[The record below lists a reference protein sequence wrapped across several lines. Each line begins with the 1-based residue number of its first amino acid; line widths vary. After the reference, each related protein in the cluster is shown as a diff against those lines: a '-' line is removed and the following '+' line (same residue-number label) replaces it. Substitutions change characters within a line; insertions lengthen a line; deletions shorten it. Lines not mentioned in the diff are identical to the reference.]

1 MAPLALGDLIMQS
14 HRLFTLSI
22 AIALG
27 LSGSA
32 YAQSSSLLPRLDS
45 PYIYVMSND
54 IHANSVAVLK
64 RSVFGGLDKVAVV
77 PTGGV
82 GVGVGTTAPP
92 PDPLGSQNALLKS
105 DDGRWLFATNAG
117 SNQIS
122 VFAIRGGQLNL
133 TDVVASGGTYPVSV
147 AQRGNRVYVL
157 NSAGASNVA
166 VFELNANGHLAAL
179 ANETRVIGTDQALV
193 GNQPNVG
200 MTPAELQLTPD
211 GQWLAVAVKDAS
223 AKGWFELFSVDR
235 HGDLAQDP
243 TITPSNDPQ
252 PFGFA
257 FDRRGH
263 LITSEAAESAASS
276 YAVTRDGHLQAIS
289 SDVANGQAAA
299 CWLAVSGRYAFTAN
313 AGKGNI
319 SAYRISE
326 NGALTLIGN
335 GVAATLESGAAP
347 TDLKV
352 SPDGLFLY
360 VGNSLGGDVDS
371 YLILPDGQL
380 FKVGQ
385 TVVFPGAS
393 GMQGLAI

>member
-1 MAPLALGDLIMQS
+1 MHS
-14 HRLFTLSI
+14 TRLFTISV

-27 LSGSA
+27 LPGSA
-32 YAQSSSLLPRLDS
+32 FAQSSKLLPNLDS
-45 PYIYVMSND
+45 SYIYVMSND

-64 RSVFGGLDKVAVV
+64 RTVFGGLDKVAVV
-77 PTGGV
+77 PTGGA
-82 GVGVGTTAPP
+82 GVGVGTTTPP

-117 SNQIS
+117 SNQVS
-122 VFAIRGGQLNL
+122 VFAIRGGQLSL
-133 TDVVASGGTYPVSV
+133 TDVIASGGTYPVSV

-157 NSAGASNVA
+157 NAAGVSNVA
-166 VFELNANGHLAAL
+166 VFALNANGHLAAV
-179 ANETRVIGTDQALV
+179 ANETRVIGTDQPLV

-211 GQWLAVAVKDAS
+211 GQWLTVSVKDAS
-223 AKGWFELFSVDR
+223 ARGWFELFSVDR

-243 TITPSNDPQ
+243 TITPSNDAQ

-257 FDRRGH
+257 FDARGR
-263 LITSEAAESAASS
+263 LITSEAAGSAASS
-276 YAVTRDGHLQAIS
+276 YTVTRSGRLQAVS

-319 SAYRISE
+319 SAYRIGEDGVLS
-326 NGALTLIGN
+326 LIGN

-352 SPDGLFLY
+352 SPDGLLLY

-371 YLILPDGQL
+371 YLILPGGQL

-385 TVVFPGAS
+385 TAVFPGAS
-393 GMQGLAI
+393 GMQGLAL